1 MIRRINSILDI
12 DNIIS
17 NIENNEE
24 IDTKNLIIKKE
35 QQKKDSKTEIKNIE
49 NYDEKTILFDKKEF
63 NNFSREKLYQRNY
76 NIKRIIYKKNNIQID
91 KLQI

>member
-24 IDTKNLIIKKE
+24 IDIKNIIIKKE

-49 NYDEKTILFDKKEF
+49 NYDEKTKLFDKKEF

>member
-91 KLQI
+91 KL